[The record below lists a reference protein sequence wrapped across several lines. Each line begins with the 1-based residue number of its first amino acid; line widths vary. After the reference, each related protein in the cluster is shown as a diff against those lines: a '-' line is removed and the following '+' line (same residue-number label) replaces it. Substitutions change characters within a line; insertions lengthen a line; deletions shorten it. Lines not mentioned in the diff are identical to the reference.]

1 MPLYKYLAVNSN
13 SENVHGLISG
23 DNAESAE
30 NELLSRNLIVIS
42 LEEASEETV
51 KKQSYK
57 KFGFVKTKDIAWV
70 FSRLSSMLRSGVGLV
85 DCLETMAEVQKNKRL
100 KGALLDIAADI
111 RSGASFS
118 DGLKEHKNIFRLSG
132 NVVGMAEISGELP
145 ETLERLANQFNA
157 TAERRRQI
165 ISAMMYPV
173 VVFLVMSCV
182 VIFLVHKV
190 FPVLTRMIN
199 SHGYKT
205 PLLTKI
211 VITAGNIITSHWPYI
226 VIAIGLA
233 LYILMILKKKKKTAL
248 QVDKYS
254 LNIPIFGKIFREA
267 SINSWAFGMSSLLRS
282 GVTLQESLGLVST
295 FISNAYIKEEVL
307 LLQERIAEG
316 SSLSESIRGK
326 PNVFDPVVRKIIL
339 VGEQTGTLAEAFE
352 ELADVSNEEMTY
364 QIKILGILIEP
375 VIIASVGAIVAIVY
389 MGFFLAYFSAIKM

>member
-13 SENVHGLISG
+13 NENVHGLVSADSAG
-23 DNAESAE
+23 RAEDD
-30 NELLSRNLIVIS
+30 LTSRNLIVIS
-42 LEEASEETV
+42 LEEASEESV
-51 KKQSYK
+51 KKQSYN

-70 FSRLSSMLRSGVGLV
+70 FSRLSSMLKSGVGLV
-85 DCLETMAEVQKNKRL
+85 DSLETMAEVQKNKRL
-100 KGALLDIAADI
+100 KSSLLDIAADI

-118 DGLKEHKNIFRLSG
+118 DGLKEHKKIFKLSG

-145 ETLERLANQFNA
+145 ETLERLAHQFNA

-165 ISAMMYPV
+165 ISAMMYPG
-173 VVFLVMSCV
+173 VVFLVMSGV

-199 SHGYKT
+199 AHGYQT
-205 PLLTKI
+205 PTLTKI

-233 LYILMILKKKKKTAL
+233 FYILIMLRRKKETAL
-248 QVDKYS
+248 QVDRYS

-295 FISNAYIKEEVL
+295 FISNVYIKEEVL
-307 LLQERIAEG
+307 LLQGSIAEG
-316 SSLSESIRGK
+316 RSLSESIRK
-326 PNVFDPVVRKIIL
+326 KRDVFDPVVQKIIL